1 MNRSTIPNLPKRV
14 LALVLAAALLTPSAF
29 ASAGTAQINT
39 AQTLADGLVYRNTVS
54 NHSSAG
60 RMESFA
66 LELEPDSEVYPIMIQ
81 AAGTV
86 YGAATIN
93 RAIRTAE
100 ELGYTVVG
108 GINSDFFTLGSGVPN
123 GISIEDGIYK
133 SSPEEEHAISMV
145 DGELRLSASPQV
157 EITVTNERTGESV
170 SLTHFNKWRS
180 SSGGLYLFNEDFS
193 TVSTHTESAGGR
205 MIRMVVSDE
214 DQDTPLTVNSTLT
227 LEVTDVFET
236 EDAQPIGEDNYILT
250 AAYESGYWEL
260 FNSYQA
266 GDEVTLTTTCSDANL
281 SQAQWASGCGDIILS
296 DGSITNSATW
306 NYASGRAP
314 RTAVGVQ
321 EDGTMIFYTADGRQ
335 TGYSGGLTEMDLA
348 EELQRQGCVWA
359 VNLDGGGS
367 TTFALRVPGSSGL
380 TVVNSPSE
388 GSLRSCAAFILLVT
402 DSDTAD
408 GGGAGRL
415 LRHPGRRGRP
425 GRKRLH
431 GLQPGVRRGLY
442 LGGRT
447 GLLQRRRLHRR
458 DPGRHGHHLH
468 RISLPGHLRHRP
480 DPRGHRPVRPDG
492 HPGWEQLRRVLPVS
506 GAR

>member
-39 AQTLADGLVYRNTVS
+39 AQTLANGLVYRNTVS

-66 LELEPDSEVYPIMIQ
+66 LELEPDGEVYPIMIQ

-133 SSPEEEHAISMV
+133 SSPEGEHAISVV
-145 DGELRLSASPQV
+145 DGELCPSASPQV

-170 SLTHFNKWRS
+170 SLTHFNKWRN

-205 MIRMVVSDE
+205 MIRMVVSEE

-236 EDAQPIGEDNYILT
+236 EEAQPIGEDNYILT

-281 SQAQWASGCGDIILS
+281 SEAQWASGCGDIILS
-296 DGSITNSATW
+296 NGSITNSATW

-335 TGYSGGLTEMDLA
+335 SGYSGGLTEMDRRRRERSAVLYEVLDNSRLYRPHAEPGSRSMMNVTFRTPSEELDAEFVAGAKARGLVNLKGHRLTGGIRASIYNAMPVEGARALA
-348 EELQRQGCVWA
+348 EYMKEFEV
-359 VNLDGGGS
+359 
-367 TTFALRVPGSSGL
+367 
-380 TVVNSPSE
+380 E
-388 GSLRSCAAFILLVT
+388 
-402 DSDTAD
+402 
-408 GGGAGRL
+408 
-415 LRHPGRRGRP
+415 
-425 GRKRLH
+425 
-431 GLQPGVRRGLY
+431 
-442 LGGRT
+442 
-447 GLLQRRRLHRR
+447 
-458 DPGRHGHHLH
+458 HH
-468 RISLPGHLRHRP
+468 
-480 DPRGHRPVRPDG
+480 V
-492 HPGWEQLRRVLPVS
+492 
-506 GAR
+506 